1 MVSLPMCVGGR
12 YNYLDSGAMV
22 LGRALLAAV
31 AAGGGF
37 DTYFPACIVMCMSL
51 HAFMHEIL
59 V

>member
-1 MVSLPMCVGGR
+1 
-12 YNYLDSGAMV
+12 V

-51 HAFMHEIL
+51 HAFMHDIL